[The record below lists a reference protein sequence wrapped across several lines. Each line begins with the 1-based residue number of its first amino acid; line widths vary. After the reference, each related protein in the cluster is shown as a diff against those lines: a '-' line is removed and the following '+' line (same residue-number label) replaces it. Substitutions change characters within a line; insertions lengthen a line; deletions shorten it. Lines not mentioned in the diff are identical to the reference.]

1 MTNPVPANQAKNSSE
16 TPRGNDASSWLE
28 VFTPGRLAGLI
39 ALFLF
44 ALYPGVV
51 IGTDS
56 FFFRDYGLFSYPL
69 AYFARDSFWH
79 GQIPLWNPLN
89 NCGVPF
95 LAQWNTAVCYP
106 LSIIFLV
113 FPLPQSLN
121 YFGLGHLILAGV
133 GMYWLVYHWTQNRL
147 AASVA
152 GLVFALNGLMLNS
165 LMWVSTLAALSWQ
178 PWVVLWIER
187 AWRTGGRQLVIAALI
202 GAMQMLAGTPEIIVF
217 TWVIAGALW
226 LARVCRKQI
235 PFGLSLRRFTL
246 VVGLIVGLAA
256 IQLLPFLDF
265 LSHSERSSAYSEASS
280 APMPP
285 WGWANLVVPLFRC
298 LRTIFGDCLQT
309 NQPWTASYY
318 LGIGTLALAVLAVQR
333 RWRQTEIWSLTGL
346 TLAGLVLALGDGG
359 YVYTWLKHI
368 LPWIGFARY
377 PVKFV
382 SIAVFTIPLLAA
394 YGLVALQSASPGN
407 EKRNE
412 RPLLLITSFLV
423 LTAILILAAA
433 RWLPSPGY
441 DWRWVWPDGVL
452 RVIFLIVLTGAVCAL
467 YRVPPSRLRRFV
479 GFGILALVGFDLLT
493 AGTYVNPVVVTKAFG
508 PLELNMVSR
517 PKFGESRAMLGCQI
531 KSDLLI
537 AVTKNPL
544 YYFVGLRG
552 ALFEDCNIPENI
564 PKVDGFYPLHLK
576 NEWEVDG
583 LLYGNFHNELTTNAP
598 PAPLLDFLGVSQVS
612 ASNSIFVWQARSTF
626 LPLVTAGQRPVFADD
641 AETMKQLQSANFDP
655 RHTVYLP
662 LSARNGIETTNACE
676 VKIRSQQF
684 RAQQI
689 HLAVEAA
696 APALVVIAQSFYH
709 NWHADVDGHPVPLL
723 RANHAFQ
730 AVEVPAGEHEI
741 TLRYVDWMFRL
752 GAMISALTLLGCV
765 AGLFVNR
772 ERRNPNP

>member
-1 MTNPVPANQAKNSSE
+1 MEA
-16 TPRGNDASSWLE
+16 
-28 VFTPGRLAGLI
+28 FTPGRLAGLI
-39 ALFLF
+39 VLLLF

-51 IGTDS
+51 LGTDT

-69 AYFARDSFWH
+69 ACFARDSFWH

-89 NCGVPF
+89 NCGIPF
-95 LAQWNTAVCYP
+95 LAQWNTAACYP
-106 LSIIFLV
+106 LSFIFLV

-121 YFGLGHLILAGV
+121 YFGLAHLVLAGL
-133 GMYWLVYHWTQNRL
+133 GMYQLAYHWTQNRL
-147 AASVA
+147 AASLA
-152 GLVFALNGLMLNS
+152 GVVFALNGLMLNS

-187 AWRTGGRQLVIAALI
+187 AWRTGGRQLLMAALVS
-202 GAMQMLAGTPEIIVF
+202 AMQMLAGTPEIIVF
-217 TWVIAGALW
+217 TWAIAGTLW
-226 LARVCRKQI
+226 IVQVWRSQI
-235 PFGLSLRRFTL
+235 PFGLTLRRFTI
-246 VVGLIVGLAA
+246 VVGLVAGLAA

-265 LSHSERSSAYSEASS
+265 LNHSERSSAYGDANG
-280 APMPP
+280 ALMPP

-298 LRTIFGDCLQT
+298 LRTIFGDCLQV

-318 LGIGTLALAVLAVQR
+318 VGIGTLVLAALAIQR
-333 RWRQTEIWSLTGL
+333 RWRQTEIWCLTGL

-382 SIAVFTIPLLAA
+382 EIAVFTIPLLAA

-407 EKRNE
+407 EKRND
-412 RPLLLITSFLV
+412 RALFLIASFFL
-423 LTAILILAAA
+423 LTAIVILAAA

-441 DWRWVWPDGVL
+441 DWQWVWPDGAL
-452 RVIFLIVLTGAVCAL
+452 RVIFLMAVAGAL
-467 YRVPPSRLRRFV
+467 YALCHVPPSRLRRFI
-479 GFGILALVGFDLLT
+479 GLGILALIGFDLLT

-508 PLELNMVSR
+508 PLELNMTSR
-517 PKFGESRAMLGCQI
+517 PKYGESRAMLGHQI
-531 KSDLLI
+531 KSDLLL

-564 PKVDGFYPLHLK
+564 PKVDGFYPLHLE

-583 LLYGNFHNELTTNAP
+583 ILYGDFHNELTTNAP
-598 PAPLLDFLGVSQVS
+598 PAPLLDFLGVSQIS
-612 ASNSIFVWQARSTF
+612 ASNSIFTWQARTTF
-626 LPLVTAGQRPVFADD
+626 LPLVTTGQRPVFADD
-641 AETMKQLQSANFDP
+641 AETMKQLQSTNFDP

-662 LSARNGIETTNACE
+662 LSARQGITVTNASE
-676 VKIRSQQF
+676 AGIRSHQVD
-684 RAQQI
+684 AQRI
-689 HLAVEAA
+689 HLVVEAA

-709 NWHADVDGHPVPLL
+709 NWRAYVDGKPVPLW

-730 AVEVPAGEHEI
+730 AVEVPAGQHEI
-741 TLRYVDWMFRL
+741 TLRYVDGMFRL
-752 GAMISALTLLGCV
+752 GAVISVLTLLGCLTC
-765 AGLFVNR
+765 LFLHP
-772 ERRNPNP
+772 ERNTADS